1 MYPAKKRQ
9 ASVPGDIVE
18 HGEYLYTTLDL
29 ASPSCLHGASYGG
42 TGSCQ
47 RHYIGI
53 PKGWELA
60 PWEEGHAEMLTQKK
74 WDGAECTIFKNG
86 CSVRNHPHMLIK
98 KMPVGVFDMLDD
110 ARILIRTHV
119 ESHPT
124 EKHSE
129 MIVDRLWK
137 KRRLTDFAVVCAGRE
152 IPCHRAVIAEA
163 SPVFEAALTGS
174 MREVSEGRFEIQG
187 AEPNVVEGMLFFL
200 YKGEL
205 EKNKADATYLVKLLT
220 LADLY
225 GVKALVLACAR
236 PLMGSLCPANVV
248 TVTRALRQLKVNDEP
263 LWAELQTRLQEDKAL
278 LDAVLS
284 DV

>member
-1 MYPAKKRQ
+1 MTMRASSYARTWSHTRQ
-9 ASVPGDIVE
+9 
-18 HGEYLYTTLDL
+18 T
-29 ASPSCLHGASYGG
+29 
-42 TGSCQ
+42 
-47 RHYIGI
+47 
-53 PKGWELA
+53 
-60 PWEEGHAEMLTQKK
+60 
-74 WDGAECTIFKNG
+74 
-86 CSVRNHPHMLIK
+86 
-98 KMPVGVFDMLDD
+98 
-110 ARILIRTHV
+110 
-119 ESHPT
+119 
-124 EKHSE
+124 HSE
-129 MIVDRLWK
+129 MIVDRLRK

-220 LADLY
+220 LADLF

-248 TVTRALRQLKVNDEP
+248 TVTRALRQLGNGEP
-263 LWAELQTRLQEDKAL
+263 LWAELRTRLQEDKAL
-278 LDAVLS
+278 LDAALS

>member
-1 MYPAKKRQ
+1 
-9 ASVPGDIVE
+9 
-18 HGEYLYTTLDL
+18 
-29 ASPSCLHGASYGG
+29 
-42 TGSCQ
+42 
-47 RHYIGI
+47 
-53 PKGWELA
+53 
-60 PWEEGHAEMLTQKK
+60 
-74 WDGAECTIFKNG
+74 
-86 CSVRNHPHMLIK
+86 
-98 KMPVGVFDMLDD
+98 MPVGVFDMLDD

-220 LADLY
+220 LADLF